1 MMRKNL
7 IIMLGV
13 AIIIIGVIA
22 GIGIYSKG
30 KKQYS
35 ENNIVR
41 NELNEISEEIIDECT
56 EEWEQLHEQAMLE
69 VEANSNEEKIS
80 PNCLLTLKRYYKQCC
95 HIINEYTEI
104 PQSLVNKTQEEVQV
118 EYSNWEVKEYSS
130 TNVVLYRE
138 FDSDCGQ
145 HFVLRNSDGK
155 IIVYRINENNE
166 EEEFQRT
173 EISMDYLTETDKVEI
188 QNGIRVNGMEELN
201 QLIENFE

>member
-1 MMRKNL
+1 MMRKNW

-13 AIIIIGVIA
+13 AIMIIGVIA
-22 GIGIYSKG
+22 GIGIYSRG
-30 KKQYS
+30 KKEYS
-35 ENNIVR
+35 ENNIVT

-56 EEWEQLHEQAMLE
+56 EEWEQLQEQAMLE

-80 PNCLLTLKRYYKQCC
+80 PNCLLTLKRYYKQCS
-95 HIINEYTEI
+95 HIINEYTDI
-104 PQSLVNKTQEEVQV
+104 PQSLVNKTQEDLEI
-118 EYSNWEVKEYSS
+118 EYSNWEVREYSS
-130 TNVVLYRE
+130 TKVVLYRE

-145 HFVLRNSDGK
+145 HFILRNSDGK
-155 IIVYRINENNE
+155 ITVYKINENNE
-166 EEEFQRT
+166 EEEFQKT